1 VALKITSKSK
11 SYMAITIFV
20 FLFVSSGFA
29 DNSSSVKI
37 AKGTGK
43 EDVQI
48 KERYKHQNG
57 PPAHAPA
64 QGYRAKFK
72 YRYYP
77 CCRVY
82 FDVERGLYFYLKG
95 ETWEVGIS
103 LPSQLKNDLGKYVN
117 LELDTDRPYLFNKEH
132 NKKYSSKQSSSKKRR
147 VNFFTKLW
155 ILLFAR

>member
-1 VALKITSKSK
+1 
-11 SYMAITIFV
+11 
-20 FLFVSSGFA
+20 
-29 DNSSSVKI
+29 
-37 AKGTGK
+37 
-43 EDVQI
+43 
-48 KERYKHQNG
+48 
-57 PPAHAPA
+57 
-64 QGYRAKFK
+64 
-72 YRYYP
+72 
-77 CCRVY
+77 
-82 FDVERGLYFYLKG
+82 LKG